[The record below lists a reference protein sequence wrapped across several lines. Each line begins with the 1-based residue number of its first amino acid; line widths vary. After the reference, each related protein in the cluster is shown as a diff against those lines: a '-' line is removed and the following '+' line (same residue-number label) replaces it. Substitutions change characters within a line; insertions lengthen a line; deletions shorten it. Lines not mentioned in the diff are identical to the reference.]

1 MRQFIRHP
9 ATVPIEV
16 SRGAAPEP
24 ELHETRN
31 VSLGGLAFQA
41 GQMMT
46 PDEVVEVRIPSVRPP
61 FAARVRVV
69 WCRPG
74 VGGFE
79 LGVAFL
85 EAADAFRA
93 RMVEQVC
100 HIEAYRETVNRQEG
114 RNLSG
119 REAAAEWIAKHAA
132 DFADIGQAPPRG
144 SDERSKPTFG
154 SDRGVPGHGRGCA
167 TEQEA

>member
-16 SRGAAPEP
+16 SAGAAQDSALREAM
-24 ELHETRN
+24 N

-41 GQMMT
+41 DQMMA
-46 PDEVVEVRIPSVRPP
+46 PGGLVEVRIPLVRPP
-61 FAARVRVV
+61 FAAWARVV

-74 VGGFE
+74 GRGFE

-100 HIEAYRETVNRQEG
+100 HIEAYREAVHREEG

-132 DFADIGQAPPRG
+132 DFADIGQAPPRL
-144 SDERSKPTFG
+144 EP
-154 SDRGVPGHGRGCA
+154 DRR
-167 TEQEA
+167 

>member
-16 SRGAAPEP
+16 SAGAAPEP
-24 ELHETRN
+24 ALHEAMN

-41 GQMMT
+41 GQMLA
-46 PDEVVEVRIPSVRPP
+46 PGGIVEVRIPSVRSP
-61 FAARVRVV
+61 FAARARVI

-74 VGGFE
+74 ARGFE

-100 HIEAYRETVNRQEG
+100 HIEAYREAVQREEG
-114 RNLSG
+114 RSLSG
-119 REAAAEWIAKHAA
+119 RQAAAEWIAKHAA
-132 DFADIGQAPPRG
+132 DFADIGQAPPR
-144 SDERSKPTFG
+144 SEPDSR
-154 SDRGVPGHGRGCA
+154 
-167 TEQEA
+167 